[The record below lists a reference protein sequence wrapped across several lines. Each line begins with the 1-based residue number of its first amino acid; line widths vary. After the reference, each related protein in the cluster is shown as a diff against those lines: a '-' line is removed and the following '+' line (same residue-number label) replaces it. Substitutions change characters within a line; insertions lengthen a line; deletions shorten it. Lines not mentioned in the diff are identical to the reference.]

1 MGKFFSRLF
10 FFILATA
17 IILTIFLSIFG
28 IETDKFDG
36 LIKNKS
42 NEVNRYVKLEFQK
55 TKIYLNPTELN
66 LTVKLQ
72 NPRILVKENEIL
84 LSKLDLFLPL
94 KSFFTSDF
102 LLKRAEVAFEKND
115 IKDLTKITNIFLP
128 RIINKKLNKIFYKGK
143 LEGKFIVPFE
153 SNGKIGAG
161 YAFSGKI
168 SDATINLKKEFSITN
183 LTSEVSHTGVSN
195 NSEFKIKIKKG
206 SIYNLELQNSIINLK
221 RGKNE
226 IKIKS
231 LLMTKGKLNFSQI
244 QKVSTIFDFNLRNFK
259 NVNGTIDLKTDIT
272 FDLNDKFRIKNFSYL
287 TEGNIAHL
295 EIETQENKIIKK
307 YLPEH
312 EPKMIF
318 KNNSIKLTNS
328 DSKQSLELKGSI
340 KVKDKFDNFEIKEIY
355 NYSNKSFLIS
365 GNINLTNSK
374 VKISRINYHKNY
386 GEKSEINFS
395 TKFILNKY
403 LIINNLNFLSNKS
416 QIILSN
422 IKMNKNLEIEDFDK
436 VMVKTYKNKIMNND
450 FLIQKSKK
458 IIISGQVFDA
468 QPLLKTLYKTSDKKT
483 FSRNFTSE
491 VKVNFDKTLTGTNDS
506 VSNIGMIASI
516 SKGSYDKLSL
526 KGNFSKNE
534 IVEMSIYQIAKDKKT
549 IQVFSDRASPFV

>member
-17 IILTIFLSIFG
+17 IILTIFLSFFG

-36 LIKNKS
+36 LIKGKA
-42 NEVNRYVKLEFQK
+42 NEVNRHITIGFQK
-55 TKIYLNPTELN
+55 TKIHLN
-66 LTVKLQ
+66 LTKLNLVVKLQ
-72 NPRILVKENEIL
+72 NPKILVKENEII
-84 LSKLDLFLPL
+84 LSRLDLFLSL
-94 KSFFTSDF
+94 RSFFTSDF

-287 TEGNIAHL
+287 TKCNIAHL

-355 NYSNKSFLIS
+355 NYSNKSF
-365 GNINLTNSK
+365 
-374 VKISRINYHKNY
+374 
-386 GEKSEINFS
+386 
-395 TKFILNKY
+395 
-403 LIINNLNFLSNKS
+403 
-416 QIILSN
+416 
-422 IKMNKNLEIEDFDK
+422 
-436 VMVKTYKNKIMNND
+436 
-450 FLIQKSKK
+450 
-458 IIISGQVFDA
+458 
-468 QPLLKTLYKTSDKKT
+468 
-483 FSRNFTSE
+483 
-491 VKVNFDKTLTGTNDS
+491 
-506 VSNIGMIASI
+506 
-516 SKGSYDKLSL
+516 
-526 KGNFSKNE
+526 
-534 IVEMSIYQIAKDKKT
+534 
-549 IQVFSDRASPFV
+549 